1 MAIKYVF
8 LPHKHKGVCVSGKTK
23 LLSDYTKS
31 CYTDSDKCSHS
42 NHHGIVT
49 QYYHYWWWKRHFLML
64 EWQ

>member
-8 LPHKHKGVCVSGKTK
+8 LPHKHTGVCVSGKTK
-23 LLSDYTKS
+23 LLPDYTKS

-49 QYYHYWWWKRHFLML
+49 QYYHY
-64 EWQ
+64 